1 MNIGIFG
8 GTFDPVHI
16 GHLRAAEEIRE
27 FFLLDGVYFVPAGIP
42 PHKKRLEIT
51 DADIR
56 LRMIKSAIR
65 GNPYLHA
72 SEIELK
78 RKGLSYSIDT
88 VRTFEKR
95 FKTLYFILGN
105 DAFYEIDTWHNYRE
119 IFYHTNF
126 IVMIRPMNGKLFTE
140 NIFPGDVKEEMEK
153 IDNGTFRHISGNKV
167 FLHQVTQLDISS
179 TLIRENVRNGKT
191 IRYVLPQSV
200 EKIIKE
206 KGLYRS

>member
-1 MNIGIFG
+1 MKIGIFG

-27 FFLLDGVYFVPAGIP
+27 FFLLDRVYFIPANIP
-42 PHKKRLEIT
+42 PHKKRQEIT
-51 DADIR
+51 GADVR

-65 GNPYLHA
+65 GNPHLRA

-78 RKGLSYSIDT
+78 REGLSYSIDT

-95 FKTLYFILGN
+95 FKALYFIIGI
-105 DAFYEIDTWHNYRE
+105 DAFSEIDTWHDYRE

-126 IVMIRPMNGKLFTE
+126 IIMIRPMNGKPLIGD
-140 NIFPGDVKEEMEK
+140 IFPKDVTEK
-153 IDNGTFRHISGNKV
+153 MKKTDNVTFQHISGNKAY
-167 FLHQVTQLDISS
+167 LHRVTQLDISS
-179 TLIRENVRNGKT
+179 TRIRENVKNGKT
-191 IRYVLPQSV
+191 TRYIVPQPV
-200 EKIIKE
+200 EKIISE